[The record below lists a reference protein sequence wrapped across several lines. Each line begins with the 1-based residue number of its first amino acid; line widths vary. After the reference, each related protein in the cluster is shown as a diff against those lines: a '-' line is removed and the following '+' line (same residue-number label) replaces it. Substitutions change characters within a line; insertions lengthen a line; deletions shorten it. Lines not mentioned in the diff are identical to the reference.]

1 MKTKKGSER
10 AIIAIGDLLRELRKE
25 LVGGLDGACGCGSA
39 ITGVLTIALGTL
51 SHWEEDIVKRGGG
64 LNQVLQF

>member
-39 ITGVLTIALGTL
+39 ITGVLTIALSTH
-51 SHWEEDIVKRGGG
+51 SH
-64 LNQVLQF
+64 

>member
-39 ITGVLTIALGTL
+39 ITGVLTIALSTSQVPRPTLGSILHGRRGT
-51 SHWEEDIVKRGGG
+51 
-64 LNQVLQF
+64 